1 MMINSDESTAPAGR
15 RYVSSRRERQ
25 AAQTK
30 ADILQAAVRLF
41 ASRGYAGTTLTAVAG
56 EAEVAVE
63 TVYTAFG
70 SKKALLGAAM
80 DVAIVGDTE
89 PVALFDRPA
98 AHRIQQLPLE
108 ERLPAVM
115 ALVGRVYSG
124 PVVGVWSAMVEAA
137 ARDPEVADW
146 CDQHEQR
153 RHDTLARVLEM
164 YEAST
169 PPQPVLDAMWAVG
182 SMEVFAKLTRQRGWT
197 EAQWV
202 DWAVATFRKLAS

>member
-1 MMINSDESTAPAGR
+1 M
-15 RYVSSRRERQ
+15 
-25 AAQTK
+25 
-30 ADILQAAVRLF
+30 
-41 ASRGYAGTTLTAVAG
+41 
-56 EAEVAVE
+56 
-63 TVYTAFG
+63 
-70 SKKALLGAAM
+70 
-80 DVAIVGDTE
+80 
-89 PVALFDRPA
+89 
-98 AHRIQQLPLE
+98 
-108 ERLPAVM
+108 M